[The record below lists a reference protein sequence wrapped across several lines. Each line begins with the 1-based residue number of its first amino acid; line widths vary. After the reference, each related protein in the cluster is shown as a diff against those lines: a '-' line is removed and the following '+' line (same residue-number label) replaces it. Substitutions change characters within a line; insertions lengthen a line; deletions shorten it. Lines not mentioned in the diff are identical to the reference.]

1 MTQQPQDATGRAG
14 AYIRQP
20 TGYAAFI
27 PKKLPPEPPLDIAA
41 LQVALSQAD
50 QALGRLDGAALTL
63 PDPDIFVFMYI
74 HKEAVLSSQ
83 IEGTQS
89 SLQDVLAVQG
99 RLFAPER
106 PVDAAEVVNYI
117 GAMELGLQQ
126 LETLPVSIRLM
137 RNIHRRLLEGVRGA
151 HLTPG
156 EVRTTQNW
164 IGPWGATIRDAV
176 FVPPPPDIVL
186 NSLGDLERFLHSEDD
201 LPLLIRIGLAHAQFE
216 TIHPFLDGNGR
227 LGRLLI
233 TFLLTERGILR
244 KPTLYLSHYFARNR
258 QEYYDRLQAVRD
270 NGDWEGW
277 LRFFLQ
283 GIAEIAEEAADTVR
297 RIQVL
302 REEDR
307 GFVTNSFGRAAGN
320 GLRVLERLYREPY
333 VNVARVQELTG
344 TSFAGANQLVSRMV
358 ECGILVEVTGQ
369 ARNRV
374 FGYKRYLD
382 LFDTN

>member
-14 AYIRQP
+14 IYVRQLS
-20 TGYAAFI
+20 GYSAFI
-27 PKKLPPEPPLDIAA
+27 PKPLPPDPPLDMGA
-41 LQVALSQAD
+41 LQGVLSQANL
-50 QALGRLDGAALTL
+50 ALGRLDGAALTL
-63 PDPDIFVFMYI
+63 PDPDVFVYMYI
-74 HKEAVLSSQ
+74 RKEALLSSQ

-99 RLFAPER
+99 QLFAPSR

-137 RNIHRRLLEGVRGA
+137 RTIHRRLLQGVRGS

-156 EVRTTQNW
+156 ELRTSQNW
-164 IGPWGATIRDAV
+164 IGPQGATIGNAT
-176 FVPPPPDIVL
+176 FVPPPPDLVV
-186 NSLGDLERFLHSEDD
+186 NALGDLERFLHADDD
-201 LPLLIRIGLAHAQFE
+201 LPLLIRIGLAHVQFE

-244 KPTLYLSHYFARNR
+244 KPTLYLSYYFARNR
-258 QEYYDRLQAVRD
+258 QRYYDHLQAVRD
-270 NGDWEGW
+270 TGDWEGW

-283 GIAEIAEEAADTVR
+283 GIAEVAGEAADTVR
-297 RIQVL
+297 RIQAL
-302 REEDR
+302 REGDR
-307 GFVTNSFGRAAGN
+307 AAVSDSFGRAAAN
-320 GLRVLERLYREPY
+320 GLRVLERLYLQPY
-333 VNVARVQELTG
+333 INVARVRELTG
-344 TSFAGANQLVSRMV
+344 ASYVSANQLVSRMV
-358 ECGILVEVTGQ
+358 ECGILEEITGQ
-369 ARNRV
+369 ARNRI
-374 FGYKRYLD
+374 FAYQRYLD

>member
-14 AYIRQP
+14 TYVRQP
-20 TGYAAFI
+20 SGYSAFI
-27 PKKLPPEPPLDIAA
+27 PRPLPPDPPLDAA
-41 LQVALSQAD
+41 TLQGALSQAD
-50 QALGRLDGAALTL
+50 LALGRLDGAALTL
-63 PDPDIFVFMYI
+63 PDPDVFVYMYI
-74 HKEAVLSSQ
+74 RKEALLSSQ

-99 RLFAPER
+99 QLFAPAR

-137 RNIHRRLLEGVRGA
+137 RNIHRRLLHGVRGS

-156 EVRTTQNW
+156 ELRTSQNW
-164 IGPWGATIRDAV
+164 IGPQGASIRNAA
-176 FVPPPPDIVL
+176 FVPPPPDLVQ
-186 NSLGDLERFLHSEDD
+186 NALGDLERFLHAEDD

-233 TFLLTERGILR
+233 TFLLTERGILH

-258 QEYYDRLQAVRD
+258 QRYYDLLQAVRD
-270 NGDWEGW
+270 TGDWEGW
-277 LRFFLQ
+277 LRFFLR
-283 GIAEIAEEAADTVR
+283 GIADVAGEAADTVR
-297 RIQVL
+297 RIQTL
-302 REEDR
+302 REDDR
-307 GFVTNSFGRAAGN
+307 AAVSDAFGRAAAN
-320 GLRVLERLYREPY
+320 GLRVLERLYGEPY

-344 TSFAGANQLVSRMV
+344 ASYAGANQLVSRMV
-358 ECGILVEVTGQ
+358 ECGILEEVTGQ

-374 FGYKRYLD
+374 FAYQRYMD
-382 LFDTN
+382 LFETG

>member
-14 AYIRQP
+14 IYVRQLS
-20 TGYAAFI
+20 GYSAFI
-27 PKKLPPEPPLDIAA
+27 PKPLPPDPPLDMGA
-41 LQVALSQAD
+41 LQGVLSQANL
-50 QALGRLDGAALTL
+50 ALGRLDGAALTL
-63 PDPDIFVFMYI
+63 PDPDVFVYMYI
-74 HKEAVLSSQ
+74 RKEALLSSQ

-99 RLFAPER
+99 QLFAPSR

-137 RNIHRRLLEGVRGA
+137 RTIHRRLLQGVRGS

-156 EVRTTQNW
+156 ELRTSQNW
-164 IGPWGATIRDAV
+164 IGPQGATIGNAT
-176 FVPPPPDIVL
+176 FVPPPPDLVV
-186 NSLGDLERFLHSEDD
+186 NALGDLERFLHADDD
-201 LPLLIRIGLAHAQFE
+201 LPLLIRIGLAHVQFE

-244 KPTLYLSHYFARNR
+244 KPTLYLSYYFARNR
-258 QEYYDRLQAVRD
+258 QRYYDHLQAVRD
-270 NGDWEGW
+270 TGDWEGW

-283 GIAEIAEEAADTVR
+283 GVAEVAGEAADTVR
-297 RIQVL
+297 RIQAL
-302 REEDR
+302 REGDR
-307 GFVTNSFGRAAGN
+307 AAVSDSFGRAAAN
-320 GLRVLERLYREPY
+320 GLRVLERLYLQPY
-333 VNVARVQELTG
+333 INVARVRELTG
-344 TSFAGANQLVSRMV
+344 ASYVSANQLVSRMV
-358 ECGILVEVTGQ
+358 ECGILEEITGQ

-374 FGYKRYLD
+374 FAYQRYLD